1 MASSAMQCDADVSCR
16 NEARIFC
23 LPQEVW
29 VNMVLN
35 LPAQDFLSLPCVNTR
50 INTGL
55 GQSANIWRMLSN
67 RDGTSCY
74 EDWTK
79 MTQSEMLPT
88 VCDSTTEQCDWRME
102 KNRFL
107 FRCHKSNPSKSG
119 GGVHWYPVRPY
130 GRFSGISDRE
140 GHISCVLS
148 RHELSDPKLDSMIS
162 SMTGNQLK
170 HKGPKERIV
179 VITGGFANDDSLC
192 KSISVHLLSDI
203 DSLSPQFSYNPVF
216 IFAA

>member
-1 MASSAMQCDADVSCR
+1 MASNAMQCDTDGS

-29 VNMVLN
+29 GTIVLN
-35 LPAQDFLSLPCVNTR
+35 LSAQDLLSLLSVNR
-50 INTGL
+50 GLYMGL

-74 EDWTK
+74 EDWSK
-79 MTQSEMLPT
+79 KTQSRMLPEE
-88 VCDSTTEQCDWRME
+88 CNNSTEECDWRTE
-102 KNRFL
+102 KHRYL
-107 FRCHKSNPSKSG
+107 FHCHKSNPSKSG

-130 GRFSGISDRE
+130 GRFTGISDRE

-148 RHELSDPKLDSMIS
+148 RHEISDPKIDSMIS
-162 SMTGNQLK
+162 SMNGNQLQYTR
-170 HKGPKERIV
+170 PNERII

-192 KSISVHLLSDI
+192 ESTSLKFLSDPSLLS
-203 DSLSPQFSYNPVF
+203 S
-216 IFAA
+216 